1 MFERMAFRSDVEDTV
16 LTRSCSYDSSYEM
29 VETPPGLTS
38 LGAMKEELPQEE
50 ESPPQSVCCQPPL
63 DKPTFQSMLDPDG
76 RLVNEHALRKAVFR
90 GGVDPT
96 VRKDTW
102 QFMFGLYPFLST
114 AREREVMSAEHH
126 FKYHQLKA
134 RWKTLLT
141 MSSLG
146 KTEQEQGVSAE
157 YLDDD
162 LDLKV
167 ESFTD
172 DADMKVPAMDT
183 TNISTETQ
191 QQLQFLEIQAQVFAG
206 RQPINMKDIRK
217 AVRII
222 DKDVPRTDRGHEYF
236 KGSGNPHLSILRNI
250 LITFAAFHPKVGY
263 AQGMN
268 DILSRFLV
276 VLDSEVAAFWCFS
289 SYMETIQTDFM
300 EEGMLR
306 KLNLVRQ
313 LLKEL
318 DTVLFNHLENCD
330 VGDMTFCHRW
340 LLLGFKREF
349 PFEEALRLF
358 EIISSHHMELSS
370 LDVERVRDQE
380 RARDFLR
387 EGGQNRVVG
396 APLNTEYTFELFVC
410 VAMLQNIRQQLL
422 NCRDGTEI
430 FQTVS
435 GLSGKMDLAHILRK
449 AETIFMSYC
458 RKSVIDCFQIVE

>member
-1 MFERMAFRSDVEDTV
+1 MY
-16 LTRSCSYDSSYEM
+16 CS
-29 VETPPGLTS
+29 T
-38 LGAMKEELPQEE
+38 
-50 ESPPQSVCCQPPL
+50 
-63 DKPTFQSMLDPDG
+63 
-76 RLVNEHALRKAVFR
+76 

-141 MSSLG
+141 VRASTYVDATRSSVV
-146 KTEQEQGVSAE
+146 T
-157 YLDDD
+157 
-162 LDLKV
+162 
-167 ESFTD
+167 
-172 DADMKVPAMDT
+172 
-183 TNISTETQ
+183 
-191 QQLQFLEIQAQVFAG
+191 VFYC

-276 VLDSEVAAFWCFS
+276 VLDSEVEAFWCFS

-306 KLNLVRQ
+306 KL
-313 LLKEL
+313 
-318 DTVLFNHLENCD
+318 
-330 VGDMTFCHRW
+330 
-340 LLLGFKREF
+340 
-349 PFEEALRLF
+349 
-358 EIISSHHMELSS
+358 S
-370 LDVERVRDQE
+370 
-380 RARDFLR
+380 
-387 EGGQNRVVG
+387 GQNRVVG
-396 APLNTEYTFELFVC
+396 APLNTDFTFELFVC

-430 FQTVS
+430 FQSVS
-435 GLSGKMDLAHILRK
+435 G
-449 AETIFMSYC
+449 
-458 RKSVIDCFQIVE
+458 